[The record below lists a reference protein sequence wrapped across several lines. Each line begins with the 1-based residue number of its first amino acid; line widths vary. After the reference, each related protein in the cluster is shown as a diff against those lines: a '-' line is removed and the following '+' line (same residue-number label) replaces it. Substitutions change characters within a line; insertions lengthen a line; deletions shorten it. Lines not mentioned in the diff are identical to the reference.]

1 MKSKRDYSIIK
12 YYILKIKLTIIGYFK
27 EKKFKKN
34 ATYIGGRWQRP
45 SIYMGNRKF
54 YETITIT
61 VPGFCYFNN
70 KPIEYK
76 YWEIGMFK
84 WTESD
89 INVKTEKEEYA

>member
-1 MKSKRDYSIIK
+1 
-12 YYILKIKLTIIGYFK
+12 
-27 EKKFKKN
+27 
-34 ATYIGGRWQRP
+34 
-45 SIYMGNRKF
+45 MGNRKF

-84 WTESD
+84 WTETE
-89 INVKTEKEEYA
+89 INVKTEKEDYA